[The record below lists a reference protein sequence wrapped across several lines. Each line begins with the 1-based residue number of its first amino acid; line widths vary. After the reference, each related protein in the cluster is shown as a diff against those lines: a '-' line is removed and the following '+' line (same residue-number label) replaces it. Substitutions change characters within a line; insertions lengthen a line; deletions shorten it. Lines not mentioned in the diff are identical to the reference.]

1 MHREG
6 AREGPMSLAYR
17 RILLKMSGEVLAGEG
32 DYGLSGVRLGVLADE
47 VAAVHRAGVQVGL
60 VVGGGN
66 IFRGLRGSRD
76 GIDRVTGDHMGM
88 LATIINSLA
97 MRDALE
103 RRQVPAVVLSA
114 LRIDAVAEAYSRRTA
129 VAALE
134 TGSVVVFAAGTGNPF
149 FTTDTAGVLRAVE
162 IGADVILKGTKVDG
176 VYDADP
182 RSTPNASR
190 FDTLTY
196 DEVLRRD
203 LKVMDA
209 TAISLS
215 RDNGLPIVVFD
226 VNRQGDLLR
235 IVQGERL
242 GTLVG
247 KG

>member
-1 MHREG
+1 MG
-6 AREGPMSLAYR
+6 LAYR
-17 RILLKMSGEVLAGEG
+17 RILLKMSGEVLAGPGGTGISSERI
-32 DYGLSGVRLGVLADE
+32 GLLADE
-47 VAAVHRAGVQVGL
+47 LRGLRDKGVQIGV

-66 IFRGLRGSRD
+66 FFRGLQGSGG
-76 GIDRVTGDHMGM
+76 GIERVTGDHMGM
-88 LATIINSLA
+88 LATVLNSIA
-97 MRDALE
+97 VRDVLE
-103 RRQVPAVVLSA
+103 HRGVPANVLSA
-114 LRIDAVAEAYSRRTA
+114 LRIDGVVAPYARRRA
-129 VAALE
+129 IEALE
-134 TGSVVVFAAGTGNPF
+134 QGRVVLFAGGTGNPF

-182 RSTPNASR
+182 VTHPQATR

-226 VNRQGDLLR
+226 VNRKGDLLR
-235 IVQGERL
+235 IVEGQAV
-242 GTLVG
+242 GTRVE